1 MFLEEIYGFIRD
13 NSVSCRIISCGGL
26 DFVEAEFPL
35 SGETHHVFILPV
47 RIDAASPEE
56 ASMDARKRIAAVQ
69 HLKQH
74 LKDHL
79 KESPSPETGIPEIIT
94 LAEDRWRRSREMYAK
109 RLLSHLGICNGIFAR
124 NCETRKID
132 RMTADAFM
140 NANHAY
146 GAAACRHCYGL
157 FEKKS
162 GTMVAAAAFSNAR
175 RWRKKIAGEDEWT
188 EIRSF
193 EWVRYASLAGT
204 RVAGGM
210 GKVLNRFVKDLS
222 PDDVMS
228 YADTEWSGGAVYEK
242 LGFEAEG
249 SRQPVMFRI
258 NTESWERIPLNRGPA
273 APGDLFYENSGSIK
287 YRLKLFRFPVL

>member
-13 NSVSCRIISCGGL
+13 NSVSCRIMSCGGL
-26 DFVEAEFPL
+26 GFVEAVFPL
-35 SGETHHVFILPV
+35 SGVRRHVFILPV
-47 RIDAASPEE
+47 RIDAVSPEE

-69 HLKQH
+69 RLKE
-74 LKDHL
+74 HL
-79 KESPSPETGIPEIIT
+79 KESLSPGAGCPEIIT
-94 LAEDRWRRSREMYAK
+94 LAEDRWRRSREMYGK
-109 RLLSHLGICNGIFAR
+109 RLLSHLGLCNGIFAR
-124 NCETRKID
+124 NCEARKID

-175 RWRKKIAGEDEWT
+175 RWRKKIAGEDGWT